1 MITEDLM
8 WYRPDLAR
16 DQIEHFFDLWRP
28 SDGQIAFTKRLNVLE
43 DSAEPQ
49 IEQDFSI
56 SQSPLWIFFLLNYLS
71 FYR

>member
-1 MITEDLM
+1 M

-43 DSAEPQ
+43 DSANHKLNK
-49 IEQDFSI
+49 I
-56 SQSPLWIFFLLNYLS
+56 SPFPKVRSGSFFC
-71 FYR
+71 